1 MPIIHVA
8 ITGKPDP
15 ALSARIAEQV
25 TELSKTHLHTN
36 PAVTAVIVSYV
47 DPQHWFAGG
56 KSLASQQANSFWLD
70 IKIVDGTKTRQDLT
84 NYLAHM
90 HAALNQ
96 TLGNV
101 HDESYIL
108 VHEVSGAAYGFGG
121 KTQEY
126 RFIMR
131 EREASSPH

>member
-25 TELSKTHLHTN
+25 TELTKTHLRKDPT
-36 PAVTAVIVSYV
+36 VTAVAVSYV
-47 DPQHWFAGG
+47 DPEQWFAGG
-56 KSLASQQANSFWLD
+56 KSLASQHANSFWLD
-70 IKIVDGTKTRQDLT
+70 IKIVHGTNIKQDMA
-84 NYLAHM
+84 NYLEHVYAG
-90 HAALNQ
+90 LSQ

-101 HDESYIL
+101 HHESYIL

-126 RFIMR
+126 RFIKR
-131 EREASSPH
+131 EGRS